1 MASKKKNLT
10 TIDERTR
17 SQNSRYDPF
26 HHLEPRQG
34 RTVFGFLLG
43 HCCSRHWRVA
53 VRVFNA
59 PEALSLTCRC
69 RGGGLIFILSTK
81 NMSFVIYAGPVGLK
95 ATRCLCFLRED
106 RWIWCCY
113 PYLGL
118 GLEESAAIIWR
129 VVEYMILDMTWYGC
143 SDILTPVFSPLVQSL
158 HRLYKCAN
166 CWLISLWRISLRSE
180 HKAFFHC
187 LHCSIPFNTHLLHF

>member
-26 HHLEPRQG
+26 HHLEQRQG
-34 RTVFGFLLG
+34 RTVFGRLLG
-43 HCCSRHWRVA
+43 HFCSRHWRVA

-69 RGGGLIFILSTK
+69 RGVLTFILSTK
-81 NMSFVIYAGPVGLK
+81 NMSFVIYAGSVGFK

-106 RWIWCCY
+106 CWIWCCHS
-113 PYLGL
+113 YLGL

-129 VVEYMILDMTWYGC
+129 VVEYMNLDMTWCGC
-143 SDILTPVFSPLVQSL
+143 SDILTQAFSPFVQSL
-158 HRLYKCAN
+158 HKFYK
-166 CWLISLWRISLRSE
+166 CWLISMWRMSLRSE
-180 HKAFFHC
+180 HQLFSHC
-187 LHCSIPFNTHLLHF
+187 LHCGIPFNTYLLHF